1 MKGSVHDLKSAFRV
15 SIILVGKT
23 LISFMLESS
32 WIRGEKSGV
41 IRKNKVYTLMEP
53 NLRDNVE
60 LFLTL

>member
-1 MKGSVHDLKSAFRV
+1 MKGSVHDLKSVIRV